1 MNNHDCAVAVLE
13 AHREARRWTDDAV
26 AADLLAQ
33 LGLDPSAEAKNAV
46 LPAAP
51 GITEDEVVALE
62 AAAKEAMDKA
72 HAARAELHGQVHAAS
87 DAMTVALMSH
97 SQLADAPVPLSNP
110 IPSQQGSAQVG
121 TVPPAAH
128 PAFPA
133 PPAAPA
139 PVMPAHPVAPAAS

>member
-62 AAAKEAMDKA
+62 AAAKEALDKA
-72 HAARAELHGQVHAAS
+72 HAARAELHGQVHAALV
-87 DAMTVALMSH
+87 VAV
-97 SQLADAPVPLSNP
+97 PVHEPVAIHP
-110 IPSQQGSAQVG
+110 GPS
-121 TVPPAAH
+121 H

-139 PVMPAHPVAPAAS
+139 PVMPAPPVVPAAS